1 MLLTILVL
9 DNKLTSFKEIFDY
22 IWKVGLSQLRLLLGG
37 FVFMDN
43 EHETDLIKGPSRS
56 SFHMIDFAKLQ

>member
-1 MLLTILVL
+1 ML
-9 DNKLTSFKEIFDY
+9 SFKEIFVY

-43 EHETDLIKGPSRS
+43 EHETDLIKGASRS